1 MIAAAPTAAPVAPD
15 LAARRPAEDPH
26 RRGGAGGGGDGLA
39 LGEGMAVV
47 WPALAA
53 LSGAVLIQIG
63 TNLTNDYYD
72 FRKGADTHD
81 RVGPT
86 RVTQSGLIAPQT
98 VLAAGAACFTLAVAV
113 GIFLVA
119 RGGWPFV
126 VIGLASV
133 LAGWAYTGGPYPL
146 GYHGLGDLF
155 VMVFFGLVAV
165 PGTFYAQALRLVP
178 VVWPA
183 AVAVGATGTMILVV
197 NNLRDMET
205 DARAGKHTLVVRF
218 GRRFGRAEYV
228 ALLLLALAMPAAMVV
243 LGWAR
248 WPVLLALLAIPLAW
262 PPLSRVLRTTAPRS
276 TRRWGAPPASRRR
289 SVSSSPSAPGWD
301 GRDHRAPRPAADPP
315 LPLLDLHRRGD
326 AAGHRGVP
334 AAPR

>member
-1 MIAAAPTAAPVAPD
+1 MTAAAPAASPSLRSWL
-15 LAARRPAEDPH
+15 LAARPKTLTAAVVPVVV
-26 RRGGAGGGGDGLA
+26 GTGLA
-39 LGEGMAVV
+39 MGEGMAVL

-53 LSGAVLIQIG
+53 LAGAMLIQIG

-72 FRKGADTHD
+72 FRKGADTHE

-113 GIFLVA
+113 GISLVA

-178 VVWPA
+178 AVWPA

-197 NNLRDMET
+197 NNLRDLET

-218 GRRFGRAEYV
+218 GRGFGRAEYV
-228 ALLLLALAMPAAMVV
+228 ALLLLALAMPVAMVA

-248 WPVLLALLAIPLAW
+248 LPVLLALGATPLVW
-262 PPLSRVLRTTAPRS
+262 PPLSRVLRSTGTALNPALGGTARFQAGFGLLLAL
-276 TRRWGAPPASRRR
+276 GA
-289 SVSSSPSAPGWD
+289 WL
-301 GRDHRAPRPAADPP
+301 GRQ
-315 LPLLDLHRRGD
+315 
-326 AAGHRGVP
+326 
-334 AAPR
+334 

>member
-1 MIAAAPTAAPVAPD
+1 MTASAPPASPSLRTWL
-15 LAARRPAEDPH
+15 LAARPKTLTAAVVPVVV
-26 RRGGAGGGGDGLA
+26 GTGLA
-39 LGEGMAVV
+39 LGQGMALL

-53 LSGAVLIQIG
+53 LAGAMLIQIG

-72 FRKGADTHD
+72 FRKGADTHE

-98 VLAAGAACFTLAVAV
+98 VLAAGAGCFALATLV
-113 GIFLVA
+113 GVSLVA

-126 VIGLASV
+126 AIGLASV

-165 PGTFYAQALRLVP
+165 PGTFYAQALQLVP
-178 VVWPA
+178 AVWPA

-197 NNLRDMET
+197 NNLRDLET
-205 DARAGKHTLVVRF
+205 DARAGKQTLVVRF
-218 GRRFGRAEYV
+218 GRAFGRAEYV
-228 ALLLLALAMPAAMVV
+228 ALLVVALAMPLTMVA

-248 WPVLLALLAIPLAW
+248 WPVLLALLATPLAW
-262 PPLSRVLRTTAPRS
+262 PPLSRVLRNTGAALNPALGTTARFQAAFGLLLS
-276 TRRWGAPPASRRR
+276 LGA
-289 SVSSSPSAPGWD
+289 W
-301 GRDHRAPRPAADPP
+301 
-315 LPLLDLHRRGD
+315 L
-326 AAGHRGVP
+326 GHP
-334 AAPR
+334 

>member
-1 MIAAAPTAAPVAPD
+1 MTTAAPAAPPSLRTWL
-15 LAARRPAEDPH
+15 LAARPKTLSAAVVPVVV
-26 RRGGAGGGGDGLA
+26 GTGLA
-39 LGEGMAVV
+39 LGQGMAVV

-53 LSGAVLIQIG
+53 LAGAVLIQIG

-72 FRKGADTHD
+72 FRKGADTHE

-98 VLAAGAACFTLAVAV
+98 VLAAGAACFALAVVV

-126 VIGLASV
+126 IIGVASV

-178 VVWPA
+178 AVWPA
-183 AVAVGATGTMILVV
+183 AVAIGATGTMILAV
-197 NNLRDMET
+197 NNLRDLDT
-205 DARAGKHTLVVRF
+205 DARAGKRTLVVRF
-218 GRRFGRAEYV
+218 GRGFGRAEYV
-228 ALLLLALAMPAAMVV
+228 TLLLLALAMPVVIVAM
-243 LGWAR
+243 GWSR
-248 WPVLLALLAIPLAW
+248 WPVLLALLALPLAW
-262 PPLSRVLRTTAPRS
+262 PPLSRVLRTT
-276 TRRWGAPPASRRR
+276 GAALNPALGTTARFQ
-289 SVSSSPSAPGWD
+289 
-301 GRDHRAPRPAADPP
+301 AAFG
-315 LPLLDLHRRGD
+315 LLLAIG
-326 AAGHRGVP
+326 AWLGHP
-334 AAPR
+334 

>member
-1 MIAAAPTAAPVAPD
+1 VTAAAPAASPSLRTWL
-15 LAARRPAEDPH
+15 LAARPKTLTAAVVPVVV
-26 RRGGAGGGGDGLA
+26 GTGLA
-39 LGEGMAVV
+39 VGEGMAVL

-53 LSGAVLIQIG
+53 LAGAMLIQIG

-72 FRKGADTHD
+72 FRKGADTHE

-113 GIFLVA
+113 GISLVA

-178 VVWPA
+178 AVWPA

-197 NNLRDMET
+197 NNLRDVET

-218 GRRFGRAEYV
+218 GRGFGRAEYV
-228 ALLLLALAMPAAMVV
+228 ALLLLALAMPVAMVA

-248 WPVLLALLAIPLAW
+248 LPVLLALGATPLVW
-262 PPLSRVLRTTAPRS
+262 PPLSRVLRSTGTALNPALGGTARFQAGFGLLLAL
-276 TRRWGAPPASRRR
+276 GA
-289 SVSSSPSAPGWD
+289 WL
-301 GRDHRAPRPAADPP
+301 GRQ
-315 LPLLDLHRRGD
+315 
-326 AAGHRGVP
+326 
-334 AAPR
+334 

>member
-1 MIAAAPTAAPVAPD
+1 MTAAAPAASPSLRTWL
-15 LAARRPAEDPH
+15 LAARPKTLTAAVVPVVV
-26 RRGGAGGGGDGLA
+26 GTGLA
-39 LGEGMAVV
+39 LGQGMAAA

-53 LSGAVLIQIG
+53 LAGAVLIQIG

-72 FRKGADTHD
+72 FRKGADTHE

-86 RVTQSGLIAPQT
+86 RVTQSGLIAPST
-98 VLAAGAACFTLAVAV
+98 VLAAGAACFAAAVVV
-113 GIFLVA
+113 GIFLVS

-178 VVWPA
+178 AVWPA
-183 AVAVGATGTMILVV
+183 AVAIGATGTMILVV
-197 NNLRDMET
+197 NNLRDADT

-218 GRRFGRAEYV
+218 GRSFGRAEYV
-228 ALLLLALAMPAAMVV
+228 LLLAVALAMPLLMVGV
-243 LGWAR
+243 GWAR
-248 WPVLLALLAIPLAW
+248 WPVLAALAAAPLAW
-262 PPLSRVLRTTAPRS
+262 PPLSRVLGSSGGALNPALGATARFQAAYGLLLAL
-276 TRRWGAPPASRRR
+276 GA
-289 SVSSSPSAPGWD
+289 WL
-301 GRDHRAPRPAADPP
+301 GRA
-315 LPLLDLHRRGD
+315 
-326 AAGHRGVP
+326 
-334 AAPR
+334 

>member
-1 MIAAAPTAAPVAPD
+1 MTAAAPAASPSLRTWL
-15 LAARRPAEDPH
+15 LAARPKTLTAAVVPVVV
-26 RRGGAGGGGDGLA
+26 GTGLA
-39 LGEGMAVV
+39 VGEGMAVL

-53 LSGAVLIQIG
+53 LAGAMLIQIG

-72 FRKGADTHD
+72 FRKGADTHE

-113 GIFLVA
+113 GISLVA

-178 VVWPA
+178 AVWPA

-197 NNLRDMET
+197 NNLRDVET

-218 GRRFGRAEYV
+218 GRGFGRAEYV
-228 ALLLLALAMPAAMVV
+228 ALLLLALAMPVAMVA

-248 WPVLLALLAIPLAW
+248 LPVLLALGATPLVW
-262 PPLSRVLRTTAPRS
+262 PPLSRVLRSTGTALNPALGGTARFQAGFGLLLAL
-276 TRRWGAPPASRRR
+276 GA
-289 SVSSSPSAPGWD
+289 WL
-301 GRDHRAPRPAADPP
+301 GRQ
-315 LPLLDLHRRGD
+315 
-326 AAGHRGVP
+326 
-334 AAPR
+334 

>member
-1 MIAAAPTAAPVAPD
+1 VTTAAPLAAPSLRTWL
-15 LAARRPAEDPH
+15 LAARPKTLTAAVVPVVV
-26 RRGGAGGGGDGLA
+26 GTGLA
-39 LGEGMAVV
+39 LGQGMAVL

-53 LSGAVLIQIG
+53 LGGAVLIQIG

-72 FRKGADTHD
+72 FRKGADTHE
-81 RVGPT
+81 RLGPT

-98 VLAAGAACFTLAVAV
+98 VLAAGAACFTLAIVI

-165 PGTFYAQALRLVP
+165 PGTFYAQALQLVP
-178 VVWPA
+178 AVWPA

-197 NNLRDMET
+197 NNLRDLGT
-205 DARAGKHTLVVRF
+205 DARAGKRTLVVRF
-218 GRRFGRAEYV
+218 GGGFGRAEYV
-228 ALLLLALAMPAAMVV
+228 ALLLLALAMPLLMVAR
-243 LGWAR
+243 GWAR
-248 WPVLLALLAIPLAW
+248 PTVLLSLLALPLAW
-262 PPLSRVLRTTAPRS
+262 PPLSRVLRSTGAALNPALGTTARFQAAFGLLLAF
-276 TRRWGAPPASRRR
+276 GA
-289 SVSSSPSAPGWD
+289 WL
-301 GRDHRAPRPAADPP
+301 GRP
-315 LPLLDLHRRGD
+315 
-326 AAGHRGVP
+326 
-334 AAPR
+334 

>member
-1 MIAAAPTAAPVAPD
+1 MTAAAPAAAPSLRTWL
-15 LAARRPAEDPH
+15 LAARPKTLTAAVVPVVV
-26 RRGGAGGGGDGLA
+26 GTGLA
-39 LGEGMAVV
+39 LGQGMASL

-53 LSGAVLIQIG
+53 LAGAVLIQIG

-72 FRKGADTHD
+72 FRKGADTHE

-98 VLAAGAACFTLAVAV
+98 VLVAGAACFALAVVV
-113 GIFLVA
+113 GVYLVA

-146 GYHGLGDLF
+146 GYNGLGDLF

-178 VVWPA
+178 AVWPA
-183 AVAVGATGTMILVV
+183 AVAIGATGTMILVV
-197 NNLRDMET
+197 NNLRDADT

-228 ALLLLALAMPAAMVV
+228 TLLGVALAMPVLMVA

-248 WPVLLALLAIPLAW
+248 WPALLALLATPLAW
-262 PPLSRVLRTTAPRS
+262 PPLSRVLGTTGAALNPALGTTARFQAAYGLLLAL
-276 TRRWGAPPASRRR
+276 GAW
-289 SVSSSPSAPGWD
+289 V
-301 GRDHRAPRPAADPP
+301 GR
-315 LPLLDLHRRGD
+315 G
-326 AAGHRGVP
+326 
-334 AAPR
+334 

>member
-1 MIAAAPTAAPVAPD
+1 MTVAAPAASPSLRTWL
-15 LAARRPAEDPH
+15 LAARPKTLTAAVVPVVV
-26 RRGGAGGGGDGLA
+26 GTGLA
-39 LGEGMAVV
+39 LGQGMGVL

-53 LSGAVLIQIG
+53 LAGAMLIQIG

-72 FRKGADTHD
+72 FRKGADTHE

-98 VLAAGAACFTLAVAV
+98 VLAAGAGCFALATLV
-113 GIFLVA
+113 GVSLVA

-165 PGTFYAQALRLVP
+165 PGTFYAQALQLVP
-178 VVWPA
+178 AVWPA

-197 NNLRDMET
+197 NNLRDLET
-205 DARAGKHTLVVRF
+205 DARAGKRTLVVRF
-218 GRRFGRAEYV
+218 GRGFGRAEYL
-228 ALLLLALAMPAAMVV
+228 ALLALALAMPVTMFA

-262 PPLSRVLRTTAPRS
+262 PPLLRVLRTT
-276 TRRWGAPPASRRR
+276 GAALNPALGATARFQA
-289 SVSSSPSAPGWD
+289 VFGLLLAVGAWL
-301 GRDHRAPRPAADPP
+301 GRP
-315 LPLLDLHRRGD
+315 
-326 AAGHRGVP
+326 
-334 AAPR
+334 

>member
-1 MIAAAPTAAPVAPD
+1 VTVAAPAASPSLRTWL
-15 LAARRPAEDPH
+15 LAARPKTLTAAVVPVVV
-26 RRGGAGGGGDGLA
+26 GTGLA
-39 LGEGMAVV
+39 LGQGMAVL

-53 LSGAVLIQIG
+53 LAGAMLIQIG

-72 FRKGADTHD
+72 FRKGADTHE

-98 VLAAGAACFTLAVAV
+98 VLAAGAGCFALATGV
-113 GIFLVA
+113 GVSLVA

-126 VIGLASV
+126 VIGVASV

-165 PGTFYAQALRLVP
+165 PGTFYAQALQLVP
-178 VVWPA
+178 AVWPA
-183 AVAVGATGTMILVV
+183 AVAIGATGTMILVV
-197 NNLRDMET
+197 NNLRDLET

-218 GRRFGRAEYV
+218 GRGFGRAEYL
-228 ALLLLALAMPAAMVV
+228 ALLAIALAMPVTLVA

-248 WPVLLALLAIPLAW
+248 WPVLLALLATPLAW
-262 PPLSRVLRTTAPRS
+262 PPLSRVLRMTGAALNPALGATARFQAAFGLLLAV
-276 TRRWGAPPASRRR
+276 GA
-289 SVSSSPSAPGWD
+289 WL
-301 GRDHRAPRPAADPP
+301 GRP
-315 LPLLDLHRRGD
+315 
-326 AAGHRGVP
+326 
-334 AAPR
+334 

>member
-1 MIAAAPTAAPVAPD
+1 MTAAAPAASPSLRTWL
-15 LAARRPAEDPH
+15 LAARPKTLTAAVVPVVV
-26 RRGGAGGGGDGLA
+26 GTGLA
-39 LGEGMAVV
+39 MGEGMAVL

-53 LSGAVLIQIG
+53 LAGAMLIQIG

-72 FRKGADTHD
+72 FRKGADTHE

-113 GIFLVA
+113 GISLVA

-178 VVWPA
+178 AVWPA

-197 NNLRDMET
+197 NNLRDVET

-218 GRRFGRAEYV
+218 GRGFGRAEYV
-228 ALLLLALAMPAAMVV
+228 ALLLLALAMPVAMVA

-248 WPVLLALLAIPLAW
+248 LPVLLALGATPLVW
-262 PPLSRVLRTTAPRS
+262 PPLSRVLRSTGTALNPALGGTARFQAGFGLLLAL
-276 TRRWGAPPASRRR
+276 GA
-289 SVSSSPSAPGWD
+289 WL
-301 GRDHRAPRPAADPP
+301 GRQ
-315 LPLLDLHRRGD
+315 
-326 AAGHRGVP
+326 
-334 AAPR
+334 

>member
-1 MIAAAPTAAPVAPD
+1 VTAAAPAASPSLRTWL
-15 LAARRPAEDPH
+15 LAARPKTLTAAVVPVVV
-26 RRGGAGGGGDGLA
+26 GTGLA
-39 LGEGMAVV
+39 LGAGMAVL

-53 LSGAVLIQIG
+53 LAGAVLIQIG

-98 VLAAGAACFTLAVAV
+98 VVAAGATCFTLAVAV
-113 GIFLVA
+113 GISLVA

-146 GYHGLGDLF
+146 GYHGLGDVF

-178 VVWPA
+178 AVWPA
-183 AVAVGATGTMILVV
+183 AVAVGSIGTMILVV
-197 NNLRDMET
+197 NNLRDVET

-218 GRRFGRAEYV
+218 GRSFGRGEYV
-228 ALLLLALAMPAAMVV
+228 VLLLLALAMPVTMVV
-243 LGWAR
+243 MGWTR
-248 WPVLLALLAIPLAW
+248 WPALLALLATPLVW
-262 PPLSRVLRTTAPRS
+262 PPLSRVLRTTGTALNPALGGTARFQAAFGLLLAL
-276 TRRWGAPPASRRR
+276 GA
-289 SVSSSPSAPGWD
+289 WL
-301 GRDHRAPRPAADPP
+301 GRQ
-315 LPLLDLHRRGD
+315 
-326 AAGHRGVP
+326 
-334 AAPR
+334 

>member
-1 MIAAAPTAAPVAPD
+1 VTAAAPAASPSLRTWL
-15 LAARRPAEDPH
+15 LAARPKTLTAAVVPVVV
-26 RRGGAGGGGDGLA
+26 GTGLA
-39 LGEGMAVV
+39 MGEGMAVL

-53 LSGAVLIQIG
+53 LAGAMLIQIG

-113 GIFLVA
+113 GISLVA

-178 VVWPA
+178 AVWPA

-197 NNLRDMET
+197 NNLRDVET

-218 GRRFGRAEYV
+218 GRGFGRAEYV
-228 ALLLLALAMPAAMVV
+228 ALLLLALAMPVAMVA

-248 WPVLLALLAIPLAW
+248 LPVLLALGATPLVW
-262 PPLSRVLRTTAPRS
+262 PPLSRVLRSTGTALNPALGGTARFQAGFGLLLAL
-276 TRRWGAPPASRRR
+276 GA
-289 SVSSSPSAPGWD
+289 WL
-301 GRDHRAPRPAADPP
+301 GRQ
-315 LPLLDLHRRGD
+315 
-326 AAGHRGVP
+326 
-334 AAPR
+334 

>member
-1 MIAAAPTAAPVAPD
+1 VTAAAPAASPSLRTWL
-15 LAARRPAEDPH
+15 LAARPKTLTAAVVPVVV
-26 RRGGAGGGGDGLA
+26 GTGFA
-39 LGEGMAVV
+39 LGQGMAAA

-53 LSGAVLIQIG
+53 LAGAVLIQIG

-72 FRKGADTHD
+72 FRKGADNHE

-86 RVTQSGLIAPQT
+86 RVTQSGLIAPST
-98 VLAAGAACFTLAVAV
+98 VLAAGAACFAAATLV
-113 GIFLVA
+113 GITLVA

-165 PGTFYAQALRLVP
+165 PGTFYAQALRLAP
-178 VVWPA
+178 AVWPA

-197 NNLRDMET
+197 NNLRDADT

-218 GRRFGRAEYV
+218 GRGFGRAEYV
-228 ALLLLALAMPAAMVV
+228 LLLAIALAMPVLMVSV
-243 LGWAR
+243 GWAR
-248 WPVLLALLAIPLAW
+248 WPVLAALAAAPLAW
-262 PPLSRVLRTTAPRS
+262 PPLSRVLGSSGGALNPALGATARFQAAYGLLLAL
-276 TRRWGAPPASRRR
+276 GA
-289 SVSSSPSAPGWD
+289 WL
-301 GRDHRAPRPAADPP
+301 GRA
-315 LPLLDLHRRGD
+315 
-326 AAGHRGVP
+326 
-334 AAPR
+334 

>member
-1 MIAAAPTAAPVAPD
+1 VTAAAPAASPSLRTWL
-15 LAARRPAEDPH
+15 LAARPKTLTAAVVPVVV
-26 RRGGAGGGGDGLA
+26 GTGLA
-39 LGEGMAVV
+39 LGEGMAVL

-72 FRKGADTHD
+72 FRKGADTHE

-113 GIFLVA
+113 GISLVA

-165 PGTFYAQALRLVP
+165 SGTFYAQALQLVP

-205 DARAGKHTLVVRF
+205 DARAGKHTLVVRL
-218 GRRFGRAEYV
+218 GRGFGRAEYV
-228 ALLLLALAMPAAMVV
+228 ALLLLALAMPVAMVV

-248 WPVLLALLAIPLAW
+248 SPVLLALLATPLAW
-262 PPLSRVLRTTAPRS
+262 PPLWRVLRTTGTALNPALGS
-276 TRRWGAPPASRRR
+276 TARFQAAFGLLLALGA
-289 SVSSSPSAPGWD
+289 WL
-301 GRDHRAPRPAADPP
+301 GRT
-315 LPLLDLHRRGD
+315 
-326 AAGHRGVP
+326 
-334 AAPR
+334 

>member
-1 MIAAAPTAAPVAPD
+1 MIAAAPTASPSLRTWL
-15 LAARRPAEDPH
+15 LAARPKTLTAAVVPVVV
-26 RRGGAGGGGDGLA
+26 GTGLA
-39 LGEGMAVV
+39 LGEGMAVL

-72 FRKGADTHD
+72 FRKGADTHE

-113 GIFLVA
+113 GISLVA
-119 RGGWPFV
+119 RGGWPFL

-165 PGTFYAQALRLVP
+165 PGTFYAQALQLVP

-205 DARAGKHTLVVRF
+205 DARAGKRTLVVRLGRGF
-218 GRRFGRAEYV
+218 GRGEYV

-248 WPVLLALLAIPLAW
+248 WPVLLALLATPLAW
-262 PPLSRVLRTTAPRS
+262 PPLSRVLRTTGTALNPALGGTARFQAAFGLLLAL
-276 TRRWGAPPASRRR
+276 GA
-289 SVSSSPSAPGWD
+289 WL
-301 GRDHRAPRPAADPP
+301 GRT
-315 LPLLDLHRRGD
+315 
-326 AAGHRGVP
+326 
-334 AAPR
+334 

>member
-1 MIAAAPTAAPVAPD
+1 MTAAAPVASPSLRTWL
-15 LAARRPAEDPH
+15 LAARPKTLTAAVVPVVV
-26 RRGGAGGGGDGLA
+26 GTGLA
-39 LGEGMAVV
+39 LGLGLAAV

-53 LSGAVLIQIG
+53 LAGAVLIQIG

-72 FRKGADTHD
+72 FRKGADTHE
-81 RVGPT
+81 RLGPT

-98 VLAAGAACFTLAVAV
+98 VLAAGAACFALAVVV

-178 VVWPA
+178 AVWPA
-183 AVAVGATGTMILVV
+183 AVAIGATGTMILVV
-197 NNLRDMET
+197 NNLRDLDT
-205 DARAGKHTLVVRF
+205 DARAGKRTLVVRF
-218 GRRFGRAEYV
+218 GRGFGRAEYV
-228 ALLLLALAMPAAMVV
+228 TLLLLALAMPVVIVAMS
-243 LGWAR
+243 WSR
-248 WPVLLALLAIPLAW
+248 WPVLLALCALPLAW
-262 PPLSRVLRTTAPRS
+262 SPLSRVLRTT
-276 TRRWGAPPASRRR
+276 GAALNPALGTTARFQ
-289 SVSSSPSAPGWD
+289 
-301 GRDHRAPRPAADPP
+301 AAFGF
-315 LPLLDLHRRGD
+315 LLAIGAWLGN
-326 AAGHRGVP
+326 P
-334 AAPR
+334 

>member
-1 MIAAAPTAAPVAPD
+1 VTAAAPTAAPSARSWL
-15 LAARRPAEDPH
+15 LAARPKTLTAAVVPVVV
-26 RRGGAGGGGDGLA
+26 GTGLA
-39 LGEGMAVV
+39 LGEGMAAL

-72 FRKGADTHD
+72 FRKGADTHE

-86 RVTQSGLIAPQT
+86 RVTQSGLIAPGT
-98 VLAAGAACFTLAVAV
+98 VLAAGAACFAAAVVV
-113 GIFLVA
+113 GLYLVS

-146 GYHGLGDLF
+146 GYLGLGDLF

-178 VVWPA
+178 GVWPA
-183 AVAVGATGTMILVV
+183 AVGVGATGTMILVV
-197 NNLRDMET
+197 NNLRDAET
-205 DARAGKHTLVVRF
+205 DARAGKRTLVVRL
-218 GRRFGRAEYV
+218 GRGFGRAEYV
-228 ALLLLALAMPAAMVV
+228 ALLAVALAMPVLMVA

-248 WPVLLALLAIPLAW
+248 WPALAALAAAPLARG
-262 PPLSRVLRTTAPRS
+262 PLSRVLGTTGAALNPALGATARFQAAYGLLLALGAW
-276 TRRWGAPPASRRR
+276 WGH
-289 SVSSSPSAPGWD
+289 G
-301 GRDHRAPRPAADPP
+301 
-315 LPLLDLHRRGD
+315 
-326 AAGHRGVP
+326 
-334 AAPR
+334 

>member
-1 MIAAAPTAAPVAPD
+1 MTAAAPAASPSLRTWL
-15 LAARRPAEDPH
+15 LAARPKTLTAAVVPVVV
-26 RRGGAGGGGDGLA
+26 GTGLA
-39 LGEGMAVV
+39 LGQGMAAL

-53 LSGAVLIQIG
+53 LAGAVLIQIG

-72 FRKGADTHD
+72 FRKGADTHE

-98 VLAAGAACFTLAVAV
+98 VLAAGAACFALAVVV
-113 GIFLVA
+113 GAYLVA

-146 GYHGLGDLF
+146 GYVGLGDLF

-165 PGTFYAQALRLVP
+165 PGTFYAQALALVP
-178 VVWPA
+178 AVWPA
-183 AVAVGATGTMILVV
+183 AVAIGATGTMILVV

-205 DARAGKHTLVVRF
+205 DARAGKHTLVVRL
-218 GRRFGRAEYV
+218 GRGFGRAEYLT
-228 ALLLLALAMPAAMVV
+228 LLLLALAMPAVMVA

-248 WPVLLALLAIPLAW
+248 WPVLLALLAAPLAW
-262 PPLSRVLRTTAPRS
+262 PPLSRVLRVTGAALNPALGTTARFQAAFGLLLAL
-276 TRRWGAPPASRRR
+276 GA
-289 SVSSSPSAPGWD
+289 WL
-301 GRDHRAPRPAADPP
+301 GRA
-315 LPLLDLHRRGD
+315 
-326 AAGHRGVP
+326 
-334 AAPR
+334 

>member
-1 MIAAAPTAAPVAPD
+1 VTAAAPLAAPSLRTWL
-15 LAARRPAEDPH
+15 LAARPKTLTAAVVPVVV
-26 RRGGAGGGGDGLA
+26 GTGLA
-39 LGEGMAVV
+39 LGQGMAVL

-53 LSGAVLIQIG
+53 LVGAMLIQIG

-72 FRKGADTHD
+72 FRKGADTHE

-98 VLAAGAACFTLAVAV
+98 VLAAGAGCFALAVLV
-113 GIFLVA
+113 GVSLVA

-126 VIGLASV
+126 AIGLASV

-178 VVWPA
+178 AVWPA

-197 NNLRDMET
+197 NNLRDMDT
-205 DARAGKHTLVVRF
+205 DARAGKRTLAVRF
-218 GRRFGRAEYV
+218 GRGFGRAEYV
-228 ALLLLALAMPAAMVV
+228 ALLILALAMPVLMLAA
-243 LGWAR
+243 GWAR
-248 WPVLLALLAIPLAW
+248 WPVLLALLAAPLAW
-262 PPLSRVLRTTAPRS
+262 PPLSRVLGTTGAALNPALGTTARFQ
-276 TRRWGAPPASRRR
+276 
-289 SVSSSPSAPGWD
+289 
-301 GRDHRAPRPAADPP
+301 AAFG
-315 LPLLDLHRRGD
+315 LLL
-326 AAGHRGVP
+326 AAGAWLGRT
-334 AAPR
+334 

>member
-1 MIAAAPTAAPVAPD
+1 VTAAAPAASPSLRTWL
-15 LAARRPAEDPH
+15 LAARPKTLTAAVVPVVV
-26 RRGGAGGGGDGLA
+26 GTGLA
-39 LGEGMAVV
+39 MGEGMAVL

-53 LSGAVLIQIG
+53 LAGAMLIQIG

-72 FRKGADTHD
+72 FRKGADTHE

-113 GIFLVA
+113 GISLVA

-178 VVWPA
+178 AVWPA

-197 NNLRDMET
+197 NNLRDVET

-218 GRRFGRAEYV
+218 GRGFGRAEYV
-228 ALLLLALAMPAAMVV
+228 ALLLLALAMPVAMVA

-248 WPVLLALLAIPLAW
+248 LPVLLALGATPLVW
-262 PPLSRVLRTTAPRS
+262 PPLSRVLRSTGTALNPALGGTARFQAGFGLLLAL
-276 TRRWGAPPASRRR
+276 GA
-289 SVSSSPSAPGWD
+289 WL
-301 GRDHRAPRPAADPP
+301 GRQ
-315 LPLLDLHRRGD
+315 
-326 AAGHRGVP
+326 
-334 AAPR
+334 

>member
-1 MIAAAPTAAPVAPD
+1 MTASAPPASPSLRTWL
-15 LAARRPAEDPH
+15 LAARPKTLTAAVVPVVV
-26 RRGGAGGGGDGLA
+26 GTGLA
-39 LGEGMAVV
+39 LGQGMAVL

-53 LSGAVLIQIG
+53 LAGAMLIQIG

-72 FRKGADTHD
+72 FRKGADTHE

-98 VLAAGAACFTLAVAV
+98 VLAAGAGCFALATLV
-113 GIFLVA
+113 GISLVA

-165 PGTFYAQALRLVP
+165 PGTFYAQALQLVP
-178 VVWPA
+178 AVWPA

-197 NNLRDMET
+197 NNLRDLET
-205 DARAGKHTLVVRF
+205 DARAGKQTLVVRF
-218 GRRFGRAEYV
+218 GRAFGRAEYV
-228 ALLLLALAMPAAMVV
+228 ALLMVALAMPLTMLA

-248 WPVLLALLAIPLAW
+248 WPVLLALLATPLAW
-262 PPLSRVLRTTAPRS
+262 PPLSRVLRTT
-276 TRRWGAPPASRRR
+276 GAALNPALGTTARFQ
-289 SVSSSPSAPGWD
+289 
-301 GRDHRAPRPAADPP
+301 AAFG
-315 LPLLDLHRRGD
+315 LLLSLG
-326 AAGHRGVP
+326 AWLGHP
-334 AAPR
+334 

>member
-1 MIAAAPTAAPVAPD
+1 V
-15 LAARRPAEDPH
+15 
-26 RRGGAGGGGDGLA
+26 
-39 LGEGMAVV
+39 
-47 WPALAA
+47 
-53 LSGAVLIQIG
+53 GAVLIQIG

-72 FRKGADTHD
+72 FRKGADTHE

-86 RVTQSGLIAPQT
+86 RVTQRGLIAPQT
-98 VLAAGAACFTLAVAV
+98 VLAAGAACFSLAVVV

-178 VVWPA
+178 AVWPA
-183 AVAVGATGTMILVV
+183 AVAIGATGTMILVV
-197 NNLRDMET
+197 NNLRDLDT

-228 ALLLLALAMPAAMVV
+228 ALLLLALAMPLLMVAM
-243 LGWAR
+243 GWAR
-248 WPVLLALLAIPLAW
+248 PTVLLALLALPLAW
-262 PPLSRVLRTTAPRS
+262 PPLSRVLRTT
-276 TRRWGAPPASRRR
+276 GAALNPALGTTARFQAAFGLLLA
-289 SVSSSPSAPGWD
+289 VGAWL
-301 GRDHRAPRPAADPP
+301 GRA
-315 LPLLDLHRRGD
+315 
-326 AAGHRGVP
+326 
-334 AAPR
+334 

>member
-1 MIAAAPTAAPVAPD
+1 VTTAAPLAAPSLRTWL
-15 LAARRPAEDPH
+15 LAARPKTLTAAVVPVVV
-26 RRGGAGGGGDGLA
+26 GTGLA
-39 LGEGMAVV
+39 LGQGMAVL

-53 LSGAVLIQIG
+53 LVGAMLIQIG

-72 FRKGADTHD
+72 FRKGADTHE

-86 RVTQSGLIAPQT
+86 RVTQSGLITPQS
-98 VLAAGAACFTLAVAV
+98 VLAAGAGCFALAVLV
-113 GIFLVA
+113 GVSLVA

-165 PGTFYAQALRLVP
+165 PGTFYAQALQLVP
-178 VVWPA
+178 AVWPA

-218 GRRFGRAEYV
+218 GRGFGRAEYV
-228 ALLLLALAMPAAMVV
+228 GLLLLALAMPVLMLAA
-243 LGWAR
+243 GWAR
-248 WPVLLALLAIPLAW
+248 WPVLLALLAAPLVW
-262 PPLSRVLRTTAPRS
+262 PPLSRVLRTT
-276 TRRWGAPPASRRR
+276 GAALNPALGTTARFQ
-289 SVSSSPSAPGWD
+289 AAFGLLLALGLWL
-301 GRDHRAPRPAADPP
+301 GRA
-315 LPLLDLHRRGD
+315 
-326 AAGHRGVP
+326 
-334 AAPR
+334 